1 MKLIHFVL
9 WISFIVGQVQYNHPE
24 LDWQSIETDH
34 FRIHYY
40 SQTEQSARE
49 GAYVAEFI
57 YPFVTNYYQYEPFDN
72 TDIVFTDTDDISNG
86 PAYFYDNKINIST
99 SHLDY

>member
-1 MKLIHFVL
+1 MRVIHFVL

-49 GAYVAEFI
+49 GAYVAELI
-57 YPFVTNYYQYEPFDN
+57 YPFF
-72 TDIVFTDTDDISNG
+72 ISD
-86 PAYFYDNKINIST
+86 P
-99 SHLDY
+99 L